1 MGSASDS
8 IEIRLSVVEISEEL
22 VDEISLV
29 DETSFGIVGMICSE
43 VMGSTT

>member
-8 IEIRLSVVEISEEL
+8 IEIGFSVDEISKEL
-22 VDEISLV
+22 VDEISVV
-29 DETSFGIVGMICSE
+29 DETSFGISGIICSE